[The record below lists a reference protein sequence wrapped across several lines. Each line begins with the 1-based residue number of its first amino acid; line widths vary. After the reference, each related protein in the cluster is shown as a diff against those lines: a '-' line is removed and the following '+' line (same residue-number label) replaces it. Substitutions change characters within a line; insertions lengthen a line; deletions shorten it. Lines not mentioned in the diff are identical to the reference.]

1 MVDHK
6 NSTYGEL
13 IDFLNAAELES
24 EDSEQPVAEIITEKF
39 RSQYPDIPIHRPSRF
54 LDTVRRLA
62 APTKPS
68 AIGRQKF
75 VGSPLRSYLHRHW
88 VPRTRN
94 EQGIIIIQPCI
105 TMHMQKYYRASTVP
119 R

>member
-6 NSTYGEL
+6 NPTYGEL

-75 VGSPLRSYLHRHW
+75 VGSPLRIDIGCQ
-88 VPRTRN
+88 
-94 EQGIIIIQPCI
+94 EQE
-105 TMHMQKYYRASTVP
+105 MSKV
-119 R
+119 